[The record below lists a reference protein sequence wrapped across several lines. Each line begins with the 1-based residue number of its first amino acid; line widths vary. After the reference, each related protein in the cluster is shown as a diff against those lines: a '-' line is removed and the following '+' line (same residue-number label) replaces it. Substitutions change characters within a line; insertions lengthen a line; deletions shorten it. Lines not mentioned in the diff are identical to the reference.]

1 VRLTTCQSLVLRIA
15 KWTLISFALLI
26 LFILLGG
33 GAYKASGKN
42 FEDLP
47 YVDSLPSWSPD
58 DTMDAIVEAVAP
70 AAKTSY
76 KAAPISNGTSL
87 FLPTTILI
95 SLDGFRADYLQRGL
109 TQGLNT
115 LFRDGKQGAL
125 DDSSMHADPML
136 QVSPPCI

>member
-1 VRLTTCQSLVLRIA
+1 LRIA

-47 YVDSLPSWSPD
+47 YVENLPSWSPD
-58 DTMDAIVEAVAP
+58 DTMDAIMDAVTP
-70 AAKTSY
+70 VGKTSY
-76 KAAPISNGTSL
+76 KAQAISNGSSL

-95 SLDGFRADYLQRGL
+95 SLDGFRADYMQRGL

-115 LFRDGKQGAL
+115 LFRDGKRKQYL
-125 DDSSMHADPML
+125 NQVMHANTT
-136 QVSPPCI
+136 C